1 MLNGGNSVL
10 YMKQLDFLPLASDQ
24 IVNTCNFLRCAPA
37 GPSGSFTIV
46 VIVCDHGFQGPQSS
60 FHDLAGLCAMGR
72 VNGYMLT
79 DRAAA
84 EHIVS
89 TQLAQP
95 GFRILALSQRMFS
108 TELLDVPV
116 LYSAPDASLF
126 QYTEGGAATIV
137 CFGFSVPAG
146 LALARRF
153 AEQNSPAAVFS
164 VHPVL
169 PHRWHPVVESA
180 ARTRRVIALDDAK
193 GPCSL
198 AQKLL
203 HQVAQAVP
211 GCRTTAVTREENV
224 DFRVSADCFEPDLE
238 ALAEQCYSLSS

>member
-1 MLNGGNSVL
+1 
-10 YMKQLDFLPLASDQ
+10 
-24 IVNTCNFLRCAPA
+24 
-37 GPSGSFTIV
+37 
-46 VIVCDHGFQGPQSS
+46 
-60 FHDLAGLCAMGR
+60 MGR

-169 PHRWHPVVESA
+169 PPRWHPVVESA
-180 ARTRRVIALDDAK
+180 ARTRRVIALDAK